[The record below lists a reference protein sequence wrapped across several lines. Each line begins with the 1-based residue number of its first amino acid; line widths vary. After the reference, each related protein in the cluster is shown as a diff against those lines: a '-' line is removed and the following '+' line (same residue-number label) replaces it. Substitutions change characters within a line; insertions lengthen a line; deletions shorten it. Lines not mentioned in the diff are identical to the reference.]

1 MPLSAGPLG
10 ALEPARSALLLDMDG
25 TLLDIAPT
33 PDQVRVAPGLTEALH
48 RLREIMGGALAV
60 VTGRPIEQ
68 VDGLFADVPHAV
80 AGEHGGAIR
89 HAPGTEVVRVSLPS
103 PPVEWV
109 IEAARIADEH
119 PGVLLEQKQRGF
131 VLHYRA
137 VPELG
142 EMLREAALRLIAP
155 QADRFQLMEALMAW
169 EIRPRGADK
178 GSAVNTL
185 MTEAPF
191 AGRQPIFIGDD
202 VTDEDGMRAARALG
216 GAGLRVDEWFGDPAG
231 VRAWLAQAAAATAA
245 DPRAWPPL
253 PVQPTAAATVLPPR

>member
-1 MPLSAGPLG
+1 MSLSGVPPSTLI
-10 ALEPARSALLLDMDG
+10 PARSALLLDMDG

-33 PDQVRVAPGLTEALH
+33 PDQVRVAPGLADALR
-48 RLREIMGGALAV
+48 RLRDVMGGALAV

-68 VDGLFADVPHAV
+68 VDGLFGDVPYAV

-89 HAPGTEVVRVSLPS
+89 HAPGAEVVRASLPS
-103 PPVEWV
+103 APVEWV
-109 IEAARIADEH
+109 LEAARIADAH

-137 VPELG
+137 VPALG
-142 EMLREAALRLIAP
+142 PMLRDAALALIAP
-155 QADRFQLMEALMAW
+155 RSGEFQLMEALMAW

-178 GSAVNTL
+178 GSAVEAL
-185 MTEAPF
+185 MAEPPF

-216 GAGLRVDEWFGDPAG
+216 GAGLRVDECFGDPAG
-231 VRAWLAQAAAATAA
+231 VRAWLAHAAAAPAT
-245 DPRAWPPL
+245 WPAL
-253 PVQPTAAATVLPPR
+253 PVQPSAAATVLPPR

>member
-1 MPLSAGPLG
+1 VPLSGLALG
-10 ALEPARSALLLDMDG
+10 RSALLLDMDG

-33 PDQVRVAPGLTEALH
+33 PDQVRVAPGLPEALR
-48 RLREIMGGALAV
+48 RLRDAMGGALAF

-68 VDGLFADVPHAV
+68 VDGLFGNVPYAV

-89 HAPGTEVVRVSLPS
+89 HAPGAEIVRAILPD

-109 IEAARIADEH
+109 IAAARIADAH
-119 PGVLLEQKQRGF
+119 QGVLLEQKQRGF
-131 VLHYRA
+131 VLHFRA

-142 EMLREAALRLIAP
+142 PLLRDAALALIAP
-155 QADRFQLMEALMAW
+155 LPGQFQLMEALMAW

-178 GSAVNTL
+178 GSAVDAL
-185 MTEAPF
+185 MAEAPF

-202 VTDEDGMRAARALG
+202 VTDEDGMRAARVLG
-216 GAGLRVDEWFGDPAG
+216 GAGLRVDEFFGGPAD
-231 VRAWLAQAAAATAA
+231 VRAWLARAAA

-253 PVQPTAAATVLPPR
+253 PLQPTAAATALPPR

>member
-1 MPLSAGPLG
+1 MPLSGLALG
-10 ALEPARSALLLDMDG
+10 RSALLLDMDG

-33 PDQVRVAPGLTEALH
+33 PDQVRVAPGLPEALR
-48 RLREIMGGALAV
+48 RLRDAMGGALAF

-68 VDGLFADVPHAV
+68 VDGLFGNVPYAV

-89 HAPGTEVVRVSLPS
+89 HAPGAEIVRAILPD

-109 IEAARIADEH
+109 IAAARIADAH
-119 PGVLLEQKQRGF
+119 QGVLLEQKQRGF
-131 VLHYRA
+131 VLHFRA

-142 EMLREAALRLIAP
+142 PLLRDAALALIAP
-155 QADRFQLMEALMAW
+155 LPGQFQLMEALMAW

-178 GSAVNTL
+178 GSAVDAL
-185 MTEAPF
+185 MAEAPF

-202 VTDEDGMRAARALG
+202 VTDEDGMRAARVLG
-216 GAGLRVDEWFGDPAG
+216 GAGLRVDEFFGGPAD
-231 VRAWLAQAAAATAA
+231 VRAWLARAAA

-253 PVQPTAAATVLPPR
+253 PLQPTAAATALPPR

>member
-1 MPLSAGPLG
+1 MPLSGLALG
-10 ALEPARSALLLDMDG
+10 RSALLLDMDG

-33 PDQVRVAPGLTEALH
+33 PDQVRVAPGLPEALR
-48 RLREIMGGALAV
+48 RLRDAMDGALAF

-68 VDGLFADVPHAV
+68 VDGLFGNVPYAV

-89 HAPGTEVVRVSLPS
+89 HAPGAEIVRAILPDL
-103 PPVEWV
+103 PVEWV
-109 IEAARIADEH
+109 IAAARIADAH

-142 EMLREAALRLIAP
+142 PLLRDAALALIAP
-155 QADRFQLMEALMAW
+155 LPGQFQLMEALMAW

-178 GSAVNTL
+178 GSAVDAL
-185 MTEAPF
+185 MAEAPF
-191 AGRQPIFIGDD
+191 AGRQPVFIGDD

-216 GAGLRVDEWFGDPAG
+216 GAGLRVDEFFGGPAD
-231 VRAWLAQAAAATAA
+231 VRAWLARAAA

-253 PVQPTAAATVLPPR
+253 PLQPTAAATVLPPR

>member
-1 MPLSAGPLG
+1 MSTPLSG
-10 ALEPARSALLLDMDG
+10 LEPARSALLLDMDG

-33 PDQVRVAPGLTEALH
+33 PDLVRVAPGLTEALR
-48 RLREIMGGALAV
+48 RLRDAMGGALAV

-68 VDGLFADVPHAV
+68 VDGLLAGVPYAV

-89 HAPGTEVVRVSLPS
+89 HAPGAEVVRASLPT
-103 PPVEWV
+103 PPVDWV
-109 IEAARIADEH
+109 LEAARIADAH

-137 VPELG
+137 VPEMG
-142 EMLREAALRLIAP
+142 PMLREAALALIAL

-169 EIRPRGADK
+169 EVRPRGADK
-178 GSAVNTL
+178 GSAVHTL

-202 VTDEDGMRAARALG
+202 VTDEDGMRVARALG
-216 GAGLRVDEWFGDPAG
+216 GAGLRVDEWFGVPAD
-231 VRAWLAQAAAATAA
+231 VRAWLARAAA
-245 DPRAWPPL
+245 DPDAWPPL
-253 PVQPTAAATVLPPR
+253 PAQPTAAATVLPPR

>member
-1 MPLSAGPLG
+1 VPLSGLALG
-10 ALEPARSALLLDMDG
+10 RSALLLDMDG

-33 PDQVRVAPGLTEALH
+33 PDQVRVAPGLPEALR
-48 RLREIMGGALAV
+48 RLRDAMDGALAF

-68 VDGLFADVPHAV
+68 VDGLFGNVPYAV

-89 HAPGTEVVRVSLPS
+89 HAPGAEIVRAILPDL
-103 PPVEWV
+103 PVEWV
-109 IEAARIADEH
+109 IAAARIADAH

-142 EMLREAALRLIAP
+142 PLLRDAALALIAP
-155 QADRFQLMEALMAW
+155 LPGQFQLMEALMAW

-178 GSAVNTL
+178 GSAVDAL
-185 MTEAPF
+185 MAEAPF
-191 AGRQPIFIGDD
+191 AGRQPVFIGDD

-216 GAGLRVDEWFGDPAG
+216 GAGLRVDEFFGGPAD
-231 VRAWLAQAAAATAA
+231 VRAWLARAAA

-253 PVQPTAAATVLPPR
+253 PLQPTAAATVLPPR